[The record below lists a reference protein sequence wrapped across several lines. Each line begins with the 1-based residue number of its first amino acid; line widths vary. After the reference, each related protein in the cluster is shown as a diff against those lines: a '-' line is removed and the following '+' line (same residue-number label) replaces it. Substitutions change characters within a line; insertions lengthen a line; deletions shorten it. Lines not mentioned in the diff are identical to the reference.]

1 LKEEEYIQALLYH
14 DEKKLDKVYQ
24 EFTPKIRK
32 YIQQRGGTAEDARD
46 VFQDALMVIYKKAQ
60 SKDFNL
66 TSQFSTY
73 LFGIC
78 YFIWDRKKKKKT
90 NNTVTI
96 LEDNGYT
103 VDGDIESNIIERERH
118 HIFKEQFLKLG
129 TSCQKVLT
137 LFFSKKNMVE
147 IAEILQLKNE
157 HTARNRKYRCQKE
170 LEKLIKQDKR
180 YNELRTKP

>member
-1 LKEEEYIQALLYH
+1 MKGEEYLQALLHH

-24 EFTPKIRK
+24 EFTPRIRK
-32 YIQQRGGTAEDARD
+32 YIQQRGGTAEDAKD
-46 VFQDALMVIYKKAQ
+46 VFQDALMVIYNKAQ
-60 SKDFNL
+60 SEDFKL

-78 YFIWDRKKKKKT
+78 YFIWDRKKKKKV

-96 LEDNGYT
+96 LEDDRYT
-103 VDGDIESNIIERERH
+103 IDENIESNIIERERH

-129 TSCQKVLT
+129 KSCQKVLT
-137 LFFSKKNMVE
+137 LFFNKKNMVE
-147 IAEILQLKNE
+147 IAEILELKNE

-170 LEKLIKQDKR
+170 LEKLVKKDKR
-180 YNELRTKP
+180 YDELRTKL

>member
-1 LKEEEYIQALLYH
+1 MKEEEYIQALLYH

-24 EFTPKIRK
+24 EFTPRIRRYVEK
-32 YIQQRGGTAEDARD
+32 RGGTAEDAKD
-46 VFQDALMVIYKKAQ
+46 VFQDALMVIYNKAQ
-60 SKDFNL
+60 SEDFKL

-78 YFIWDRKKKKKT
+78 YFIWGRKKKKMA

-103 VDGDIESNIIERERH
+103 IDEDIESNILERERC

-129 TSCQKVLT
+129 EPCQKILT

-147 IAEILQLKNE
+147 IAEALKLKNE
-157 HTARNRKYRCQKE
+157 HTARNRKYRCQKKLEE
-170 LEKLIKQDKR
+170 LVKQDKR
-180 YNELRTKP
+180 YNEVRTKP